1 MFETE
6 QVMWWAVPEKSVSSK
21 YGLRDRDMQTITDI
35 FTRYPHIKTV
45 HLFGSRAKG
54 TFHSGSDIDLA
65 VMNKD
70 VPPKSMLQLQNEFSE
85 SSLPYFVD
93 LVYYPDI
100 ESATFREHIERVGV
114 VIYSAED

>member
-1 MFETE
+1 MRAGSSEK
-6 QVMWWAVPEKSVSSK
+6 AVKCR
-21 YGLRDRDMQTITDI
+21 YGLRDRDMRTITEI
-35 FTRYPHIKTV
+35 FARYPHIKSV

-70 VPPKSMLQLQNEFSE
+70 VPPKVMLQLQNEFSE

-93 LVYYPDI
+93 LVHYPEI
-100 ESATFREHIERVGV
+100 ESDAFREHIER
-114 VIYSAED
+114 

>member
-1 MFETE
+1 M
-6 QVMWWAVPEKSVSSK
+6 SRGSSEEAGK
-21 YGLRDRDMQTITDI
+21 CRFGLTDRDMHTITDI
-35 FTRYPHIKTV
+35 FTRYPQIKTV
-45 HLFGSRAKG
+45 QLFGSRAKG

-70 VPPKSMLQLQNEFSE
+70 VPPKVMLQLQNEFSE

-93 LVYYPDI
+93 LVYYPEI
-100 ESATFREHIERVGV
+100 ESDAFREHIERVGV